1 MRRVSVDIG
10 GTFTDCFL
18 AYDGEYVQAKSLT
31 THNNLAT
38 GFVAALES
46 ACALIKRNVKDV
58 LGTLDAVRYATT
70 LGTNALIERNGPDVG
85 VITTAGFEST
95 VPLMRARGYG
105 DGLGAAEQA
114 DLPAADRPKCLVPV
128 PRIIG
133 IEERIDYK
141 GDVVLS
147 LDEEDVRT
155 KVRRL
160 VDEGAQAFVVAL
172 VNSVVNPAHEREV
185 ERIILSEY
193 PSHLLG
199 AIPIVLSHRVAGRKG
214 EYART
219 MSAIIDAYL
228 HDQMY
233 HGMSSL
239 EVALRK
245 NGYRRPMLLV
255 HNTSGMAQMNST
267 SSLQTIHS
275 GPVAGLEAAAY
286 LSKKFDQPNLIA
298 TDMGGT
304 SFDIGLVTAD
314 GAKFYDFNP
323 VIDRW
328 LVSTPMTYLHTL
340 GAGGGSI
347 ARYDRMWD
355 AIEVGPQSAGSD
367 PGPAC
372 YGRGGRFP
380 TTTDANLVLGYLDEA
395 NYAGGSIKLSKR
407 RAERAIKEHVCNP
420 TGLSVIEAAKA
431 IRRKVDANM
440 AAAIF
445 KEVAVKGYN
454 PKHFRILSYGGGGPL
469 HACGY
474 SAEIGIGEILIPP
487 FSAVFSALGAG
498 NMNQLHIHER
508 SLYLMLFDA
517 NTRRMLE
524 DFTVFNQTIADLE
537 AQGREDLTRQGSAAE
552 DIRTR
557 VELDMRYGN
566 QLAQIGIVCPF
577 ERLSSTDEVIKLLD
591 IFSENYARRFGEG
604 SQAPEAGV
612 RVNVIR
618 VVSYVQ
624 HEVLQLQPS
633 SLQLDSVPRPRTT
646 RLCHFVTAEAPLE
659 TPVYDHDVVTEG
671 LSVSGPAIIETPHTT
686 YLVEPGWTL
695 TMGRM
700 GSAMMRR
707 NTAEGTAAERASEQ
721 AQRRA
726 LAPAAVT
733 V

>member
-18 AYDGEYVQAKSLT
+18 AFDDQYVQAKALT

-38 GFVAALES
+38 GFMAALEN
-46 ACALIKRNVKDV
+46 ACTMIGRDARDV
-58 LGTLDAVRYATT
+58 LADLDAVRYATT
-70 LGTNALIERNGPDVG
+70 LGTNALIERKGPAVALL
-85 VITTAGFEST
+85 TTAGFEST
-95 VPLMRARGYG
+95 VTLMRARGHG
-105 DGLGAAEQA
+105 DGLSAAEQA
-114 DLPAADRPKCLVPV
+114 DLPAARRPVSLVPV
-128 PRIIG
+128 QRIIG
-133 IEERIDYK
+133 VEERVDYK
-141 GDVVLS
+141 GEIVLS
-147 LDEEDVRT
+147 IDENDVRT
-155 KVRRL
+155 KVRKL

-172 VNSVVNPAHEREV
+172 TNAVVNPTNEREV
-185 ERIILSEY
+185 ERIILSEF

-199 AIPIVLSHRVAGRKG
+199 ALPIVLSHRVAGRKG

-239 EVALRK
+239 EVVLRR
-245 NGYRRPMLLV
+245 NGYKRPMLLV

-275 GPVAGLEAAAY
+275 GPVAGLEAATY
-286 LSKKFDQPNLIA
+286 LSKRFRHPNLIA

-323 VIDRW
+323 IIDRF

-347 ARYDRMWD
+347 ARFDRLWN
-355 AIEVGPQSAGSD
+355 AIEVGPESAGSD

-372 YGRGGRFP
+372 YGRGGRQP
-380 TTTDANLVLGYLDEA
+380 TTTDANLVLGYLDEN
-395 NYAGGSIKLSKR
+395 NYAGGSIKLSRR
-407 RAERAIKEHVCNP
+407 RAERAIEEYICKP
-420 TGLSVIEAAKA
+420 TGLDLISAAKA

-454 PKHFRILSYGGGGPL
+454 PKSFRMLSYGGGGPL

-474 SAEIGIGEILIPP
+474 SAEIGISEIVIPP

-517 NTRRMLE
+517 NERKMLE
-524 DFTVFNQTIADLE
+524 DFTVFNQAVEELEQRGHDDLV
-537 AQGREDLTRQGSAAE
+537 RQGVE
-552 DIRTR
+552 PGRIKRR
-557 VELDMRYGN
+557 LELDLRYGN

-577 ERLSSTDEVIKLLD
+577 DRLTSSDQVIEILD

-612 RVNVIR
+612 RINVIR

-624 HEVLQLQPS
+624 YDTLDLNPS
-633 SLQLDSVPRPRTT
+633 TRQTDQAPPVRATRP
-646 RLCHFVTAEAPLE
+646 CHFPALYQPLDTAI
-659 TPVYDHDVVTEG
+659 YDHDAIEEG
-671 LSVSGPAIIETPHTT
+671 MSIAGPALIETPATT

-695 TMGRM
+695 TMGQM
-700 GSAMMRR
+700 GSAIMRR
-707 NTAEGTAAERASEQ
+707 DGAEPPKDLVGVAASD
-721 AQRRA
+721 
-726 LAPAAVT
+726 APLSVND
-733 V
+733 